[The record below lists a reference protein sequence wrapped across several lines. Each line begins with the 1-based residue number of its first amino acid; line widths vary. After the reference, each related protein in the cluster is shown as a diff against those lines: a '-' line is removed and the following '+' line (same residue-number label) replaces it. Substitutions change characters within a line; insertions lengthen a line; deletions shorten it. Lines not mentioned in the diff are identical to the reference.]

1 MWVLHKISVVVAD
14 VPFEIFHLLLG
25 VGECHSGTMNTILSE
40 DSDLG
45 PSSRVNAALFDV
57 TQMGGMKSRETYDC
71 VNMKKGI
78 LNNNIFMSSFTTA
91 QKLL

>member
-1 MWVLHKISVVVAD
+1 
-14 VPFEIFHLLLG
+14 
-25 VGECHSGTMNTILSE
+25 MNTILSE

-45 PSSRVNAALFDV
+45 QSSRANAALLDV
-57 TQMGGMKSRETYDC
+57 TQTGGMKRRETCDY

-91 QKLL
+91 KKLL